1 MRWGE
6 RKGRNIDVGGI
17 LGYGFFEYL
26 NKLDGITDEKS
37 ECTIL
42 VLEIL
47 IAIFCK
53 KMYTHFDLIL

>member
-26 NKLDGITDEKS
+26 NKLDGISDEESK
-37 ECTIL
+37 CVIL
-42 VLEIL
+42 VLVIL
-47 IAIFCK
+47 VAIS
-53 KMYTHFDLIL
+53 